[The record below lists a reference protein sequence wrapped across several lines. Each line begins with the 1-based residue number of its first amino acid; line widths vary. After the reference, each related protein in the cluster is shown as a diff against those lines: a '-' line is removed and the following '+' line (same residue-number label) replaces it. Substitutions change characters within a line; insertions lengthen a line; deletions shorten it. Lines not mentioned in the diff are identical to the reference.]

1 MYLCVSACVRIIT
14 TVFCVTVLFG
24 SYLPYPSIRVHP
36 TETQYSG
43 ERCTASTSSKKGSIT
58 RGKHTFHTWIYVC
71 HEFVDFLKIEVVH
84 SILFTINLIF
94 KQIF

>member
-36 TETQYSG
+36 TDGQYSG
-43 ERCTASTSSKKGSIT
+43 ETCTASKA
-58 RGKHTFHTWIYVC
+58 
-71 HEFVDFLKIEVVH
+71 LKREAN
-84 SILFTINLIF
+84 T
-94 KQIF
+94 